1 MGEASLFKLRFR
13 SANKHTRT
21 LAFFAVATCIAS
33 ILWLSA
39 NFTIQAVK
47 TSWNEHRL
55 SELVENVI
63 LRAEFAIDNV
73 IIAEVDLLSAGH
85 TTCNAETIAAVRTAI
100 YQHSALVDIQLHNP
114 FGTCQAFEDIGFGQA
129 AIMAAKASAL
139 SARNSSFSFMP
150 LADDNSLGLGVVWE
164 FQQDHVMTA
173 VIRTDGLL
181 FDMLPAGIRDDASLA
196 LALDDG
202 ALIAQY
208 QPTRI
213 SDMEAGDAQ
222 MMNFSAASDRFPI
235 AASLSIPTTAFRS
248 WHDSGTP
255 LLTFVT
261 ALMSVALALLI
272 ARGFVRAPSEREL
285 LQAALRSGEIKPFF
299 QPVINLSTT
308 RVVGCEILARWIKPD
323 GTHVSPNIFIPLAEL
338 TDQSDDITRAL
349 MRETGHQLAS
359 AIVGRSAFKININIT
374 AKQLAAPHFTEDFL
388 AHAEDCGLPKQQL
401 VVELIERDSMDGIE
415 STKAALSKLQSHGI
429 RVAIDDVGTGQ
440 NGLALLQSLGADIV
454 KIDKLF
460 VDFIDE
466 DDSSRTISEMLVRI
480 AESSDMSLVAEGI
493 EREAQA
499 TTLQAMGI
507 QEAQGFY
514 FARPM
519 PAEDFLN
526 FLEADA
532 DKNIIESSPQAHDI
546 AIGSQ
551 GDSQEAA

>member
-33 ILWLSA
+33 ILWVSA

-100 YQHSALVDIQLHNP
+100 YQHSALVDIQLHDSL
-114 FGTCQAFEDIGFGQA
+114 GTCQAFEDIGFDQA
-129 AIMAAKASAL
+129 DIMAAKAGAL

-173 VIRTDGLL
+173 IIRTDGLL

-208 QPTRI
+208 RPTHI
-213 SDMEAGDAQ
+213 SDMATGDAK
-222 MMNFSAASDRFPI
+222 MMNFLAASDRFPI
-235 AASLSIPTTAFRS
+235 AASLSIPTTVFHS
-248 WHDSGTP
+248 WHNSGTP
-255 LLTFVT
+255 LLPFVT
-261 ALMSVALALLI
+261 ALMSAAFALLI

-299 QPVINLSTT
+299 QPIINLSTT
-308 RVVGCEILARWIKPD
+308 RVVGCEILARWIKSD
-323 GTHVSPNIFIPLAEL
+323 GSHVSPNIFIPLAEL

-359 AIVGRSAFKININIT
+359 AIAGRSAFKININIT
-374 AKQLAAPHFTEDFL
+374 AKQLAAPHFTEEFL
-388 AHAEDCGLPKQQL
+388 AHAKDCGLPKQQM

-480 AESSDMSLVAEGI
+480 AKSSDMSLVAEGI

-499 TTLQAMGI
+499 ITLQAMGI

-519 PAEDFLN
+519 PAKDFLN

-532 DKNIIESSPQAHDI
+532 DKSIIESGPQAHDATI
-546 AIGSQ
+546 ESQ
-551 GDSQEAA
+551 DDSQKAA